1 MKHYLLHL
9 RAPIRALFALLAF
22 SAVSLSV
29 EAQETSCYVVFSIST
44 DFKTKVEIPMVAALY
59 RDDKGGNTHTKDYNR
74 WQISLKYDDPRWKDF
89 PDGSTVYWYIKDRDG
104 KIIGP
109 STNGEDM
116 DNGTDNSSDRASV
129 HGRMLYKSE
138 GSLKTDGTESSFT
151 YFKCTKGKD
160 KAVSCTFAYATAGWE
175 GSGNGGSKLD
185 YSNPSVQYWRN
196 KSGIKYDLGYNTTSS
211 SSIALPYYDG
221 TFCYVKKPDNWDEIY
236 AYAYIS
242 DNDKQTA
249 NWHGDQ
255 LTETA
260 NYNGE
265 TYYLWKMGSDKKG
278 TPANIIFNNG
288 DKQQQKEQ
296 TPGGPNAWDFT
307 NGGIYDA
314 TDHNK
319 TTDYIIGT
327 VTKQSDATDPTAAY
341 EKFYAYGF
349 WGEGEKSF
357 KEMSPVVYYNAKD
370 KNVVDSVVY
379 YVNMSKV
386 KASFDNFFFMFCSQ
400 RYMESW
406 NNWTTNGNPGAWDF
420 VWRPEIFD
428 DRDCNA
434 LSGALYQPGNDLSNV
449 SSGSGG
455 ASYFTGGS
463 NNKGF
468 KTSDDGKGKNQ
479 MQSINPLLTEAQKQK
494 YDSYT
499 LSLNVTT
506 GTYNVEFHNAIQIVG
521 PAVESGTNWTVDD
534 NRNYTP
540 HKNFA
545 CGTWDKS
552 KAITLRPSDDGTYY
566 YTTVKLK
573 AGEKFRFIENNNYRT
588 NFGEDDVTPSAT
600 DFAPEKEHG
609 DVCYY
614 NHITRNTLTAD
625 EDPNPTGKSGASGL
639 SKGNDITFT
648 MPGLKEGDTYETEIR
663 VSAGNPF
670 DQQMTGKAA
679 PFYTITRPVKLFN
692 YGSDNKGY
700 TSFACNYPLE
710 IVNGTDVKVYDIIS
724 YNMKDNKVTLRDQS
738 DTYKVAR
745 KVDNQDVTKPYIPA
759 KSGVILST
767 TASGNVSTIT
777 VRPMIEKLGETVNNG
792 SNLLKEV
799 YLPGQKIY
807 MTVPESSV
815 NTGDPVTSRQ
825 YLFSWVKQNDGNSY
839 KLGFLRSKT
848 GESVSERAY
857 LSLTGEAVGAP
868 TLNPSDQAAYDRVEG
883 ISTDDETGFSAK
895 EYQVNL
901 FFEGS
906 EDDTT
911 GIHTLNHQIAD
922 NEGYYTLQGIRVN
935 KPTTAGIYIHN
946 GKKIVVK

>member
-29 EAQETSCYVVFSIST
+29 EAQAQETSCYVVFSNSK

-59 RDDKGGNTHTKDYNR
+59 RDDKGENTHKKDDSR
-74 WQISLKYDDPRWKDF
+74 WQISLKYDDPRWKDI

-104 KIIGP
+104 EIIGP
-109 STNGEDM
+109 STQEEDM
-116 DNGTDNSSDRASV
+116 DDGTDNSSDSASV
-129 HGRMLYKSE
+129 HGRMFYKSE

-160 KAVSCTFAYATAGWE
+160 KAVSCTFAYAAADYE
-175 GSGNGGSKLD
+175 KSGNYGSEL
-185 YSNPSVQYWRN
+185 YYTNPSVQYWRN
-196 KSGIKYDLGYNTTSS
+196 KSGIKYDLKYNVTSS
-211 SSIALPYYDG
+211 SSIDLPYYDG
-221 TFCYVKKPDNWDEIY
+221 TFCYVKKPATWDKIY

-249 NWHGDQ
+249 DWYGDQ
-255 LTETA
+255 LTTTA
-260 NYNGE
+260 EYDGQ

-278 TPANIIFNNG
+278 TPAKIIFNNG
-288 DKQQQKEQ
+288 DQQPKQQ
-296 TPGGPNAWDFT
+296 TPGGSNAWNFT

-314 TDHNK
+314 TDHTK
-319 TTDYIIGT
+319 TSNYILGT
-327 VTKQSDATDPTAAY
+327 VKKQSDATDPTAAY

-349 WGEGEKSF
+349 WGKGDKSF
-357 KEMSPVVYYNAKD
+357 KEMSPVVYYN
-370 KNVVDSVVY
+370 KNNEVDSVVY

-386 KASFDNFFFMFCSQ
+386 NASFDNFFFMFCSQ
-400 RYMESW
+400 HYMNSW
-406 NNWTTNGNPGAWDF
+406 DKWRTNDSNGAWDF

-428 DRDCNA
+428 NRDCNT
-434 LSGALYQPGNDLSNV
+434 LSGALYQPGNDLSDV
-449 SSGSGG
+449 SGSTGSG

-479 MQSINPLLTEAQKQK
+479 MQSINPLLTEEQKQK

-506 GTYNVEFHNAIQIVG
+506 GTYNVEFHKAIQIVG
-521 PAVESGTNWTVDD
+521 PAVVSGTNWTVDD

-540 HKNFA
+540 HENFA

-552 KAITLRPSDDGTYY
+552 KAITLKPSDDGTYY

-588 NFGEDDVTPSAT
+588 NFGEDDVTPSVT

-625 EDPNPTGKSGASGL
+625 EDPNPTYISGESKLSTGK
-639 SKGNDITFT
+639 DITFT
-648 MPGLKEGDTYETEIR
+648 MPGLSNGETYETEIR

-692 YGSDNKGY
+692 YSSDGSTGY

-710 IVNGTDVKVYDIIS
+710 IVSGTDVKVYDIIS
-724 YNMKDNKVTLRDQS
+724 YNMNDNKVTLRDKSS
-738 DTYKVAR
+738 DFNTPK
-745 KVDNQDVTKPYIPA
+745 QYIPA
-759 KSGVILST
+759 KSGVILSA
-767 TASGNVSTIT
+767 TASDKVSTIT
-777 VRPMIEKLGETVNNG
+777 VRPLIEKLGETIDNG
-792 SNLLKEV
+792 SNLLKAV
-799 YLPGQKIY
+799 YLPNQPIY
-807 MTVPESSV
+807 MTLPESSTE
-815 NTGDPVTSRQ
+815 TGNPVTSRQ
-825 YLFSWVKQNDGNSY
+825 YLFSWVKQSDNTY

-848 GESVSERAY
+848 GVSVSERAY
-857 LSLTGEAVGAP
+857 LSLTGEAVGAT
-868 TLNPSDQAAYDRVEG
+868 TLNPTDETVYERLEG
-883 ISTDDETGFSAK
+883 ISTDDSSLAGAK
-895 EYQVNL
+895 EYQVGL

-906 EDDTT
+906 EDDTVT

>member
-9 RAPIRALFALLAF
+9 RAPIRAFFALLAF

-29 EAQETSCYVVFSIST
+29 EAQAQETKYSVVFSNST

-59 RDDKGGNTHTKDYNR
+59 RDDKGDNTHKKDDSR
-74 WQISLKYDDPRWKDF
+74 WQISLKYDDPRLKDF
-89 PDGSTVYWYIKDRDG
+89 SDGSTVYWYIKDRDG

-116 DNGTDNSSDRASV
+116 DDGKDNSATTASV
-129 HGRMLYKSE
+129 QGRMFYKSE
-138 GSLKTDGTESSFT
+138 GSLKTTDGTASSFT

-160 KAVSCTFAYATAGWE
+160 KAVSCTFAYAAADYE
-175 GSGNGGSKLD
+175 KSGNNGSEL
-185 YSNPSVQYWRN
+185 YYTNPSVQYWRN

-278 TPANIIFNNG
+278 TPAKIIFNNG
-288 DKQQQKEQ
+288 DKQQQQQQ
-296 TPGGPNAWDFT
+296 TPGGSDAWDFT

-314 TDHNK
+314 TNHDK
-319 TTDYIIGT
+319 KTDYIIGT
-327 VTKQSDATDPTAAY
+327 VKKQSDATDPTAAY

-349 WGEGEKSF
+349 WGKGDKSF
-357 KEMSPVVYYNAKD
+357 KEMSPVVYYNAND

-386 KASFDNFFFMFCSQ
+386 NASFDNFFFMFCSQ
-400 RYMESW
+400 HYMNSW
-406 NNWTTNGNPGAWDF
+406 DKWMTNDGKGAWDF

-428 DRDCNA
+428 NRDCNT

-449 SSGSGG
+449 SGSTDKG

-468 KTSDDGKGKNQ
+468 KTSDDNKGKNQ
-479 MQSINPLLTEAQKQK
+479 MQSINPLLTDEQKK
-494 YDSYT
+494 TYDSYT

-506 GTYNVEFHNAIQIVG
+506 GTYNVEFHKAIQIVG
-521 PAVESGTNWTVDD
+521 PAVVSGTSWTVDAS
-534 NRNYTP
+534 RNYTG
-540 HKNFA
+540 KDA
-545 CGTWDKS
+545 TCGTWDKM
-552 KAITLRPSDDGTYY
+552 KAITLKPSDDGTYY
-566 YTTVKLK
+566 FTTVKLK
-573 AGEKFRFIENNNYRT
+573 AGEKFRFIENNSYST

-600 DFAPEKEHG
+600 DFAPEKENG

-614 NHITRNTLTAD
+614 NHISRNTLTEDAD
-625 EDPNPTGKSGASGL
+625 PKGTSGESGL
-639 SKGNDITFT
+639 ADNDITFT
-648 MPGLKEGDTYETEIR
+648 MPGLKEGEIYETEIR

-692 YGSDNKGY
+692 YGSDGTTGY

-710 IVNGTDVKVYDIIS
+710 IVSGTDVKVYDIIS
-724 YNMKDNKVTLRDQS
+724 YDMDKNKVTLRDKSS
-738 DTYKVAR
+738 DYKV
-745 KVDNQDVTKPYIPA
+745 DTKQYIPA
-759 KSGVILST
+759 KSGVILSA
-767 TASGNVSTIT
+767 TASDKVSTIT
-777 VRPMIEKLGETVNNG
+777 VRPLIEKLGETVDNG

-799 YLPGQKIY
+799 YLPGTYIY
-807 MTVPESSV
+807 MTLPKESTK
-815 NTGDPVTSRQ
+815 TGEPVTSRQ
-825 YLFSWVKQNDGNSY
+825 YLFSWVKQKDGY
-839 KLGFLRSKT
+839 HKLGFLRSKT
-848 GESVSERAY
+848 GESTTERAY
-857 LSLTGEAVGAP
+857 LSLTGEAVGAT
-868 TLNPSDQAAYDRVEG
+868 TLNPSDQAAYERVEG
-883 ISTDDETGFSAK
+883 ISTDDSSLANAK

-922 NEGYYTLQGIRVN
+922 NEGYYTLQGIRGN

>member
-29 EAQETSCYVVFSIST
+29 EAQAQETKYSVVFSNST

-59 RDDKGGNTHTKDYNR
+59 RDDKGDNTHKKDDSR
-74 WQISLKYDDPRWKDF
+74 WQISLKYDDPRLKDF

-109 STNGEDM
+109 STKEEDM
-116 DNGTDNSSDRASV
+116 DDGKDNSATTASV
-129 HGRMLYKSE
+129 SVQGRMFYKSE

-151 YFKCTKGKD
+151 YFKCTKGKSS
-160 KAVSCTFAYATAGWE
+160 AVSCTFAYATADYE
-175 GSGNGGSKLD
+175 SSLNNGSQLTYG
-185 YSNPSVQYWRN
+185 NPSVQYWRN
-196 KSGIKYDLGYNTTSS
+196 KSGIKYDLKYNVTSS
-211 SSIALPYYDG
+211 SSIDLPYYDG
-221 TFCYVKKPDNWDEIY
+221 TFCYVKKPDNWDKICAWVY
-236 AYAYIS
+236 DAS
-242 DNDKQTA
+242 GKPCSSGDKWPGEELTTTA
-249 NWHGDQ
+249 EYKGQ
-255 LTETA
+255 
-260 NYNGE
+260 
-265 TYYLWKMGSDKKG
+265 TYYLWKMGSDKTG
-278 TPANIIFNNG
+278 TPTKIMFNDGNG
-288 DKQQQKEQ
+288 DTNVKTGE
-296 TPGGPNAWDFT
+296 WDFKSG
-307 NGGIYDA
+307 NIYDA
-314 TDHNK
+314 SSSS
-319 TTDYIIGT
+319 DYILGT

-349 WGEGEKSF
+349 WGEGDKSF
-357 KEMSPVVYYNAKD
+357 KEMSPVVYYNAND
-370 KNVVDSVVY
+370 KNLVDSVVY

-386 KASFDNFFFMFCSQ
+386 NASFDNFFFMFCSQ
-400 RYMESW
+400 RYRQNW
-406 NNWTTNGNPGAWDF
+406 DNWTTNGNKGAWDF

-428 DRDCNA
+428 NRDCNA

-449 SSGSGG
+449 GGGSG

-479 MQSINPLLTEAQKQK
+479 MQSINPLLTPEQKK
-494 YDSYT
+494 NYDSYT

-521 PAVESGTNWTVDD
+521 PAVESGTNWTVND
-534 NRNYTP
+534 NRDYSKTENV
-540 HKNFA
+540 A

-566 YTTVKLK
+566 FTTVKLK

-600 DFAPEKEHG
+600 DFAPEKENG

-614 NHITRNTLTAD
+614 NHIRRNTLT
-625 EDPNPTGKSGASGL
+625 EDVDPKGTSGASGL
-639 SKGNDITFT
+639 AGNDITFT
-648 MPGLKEGDTYETEIR
+648 MPGLDGDTYETEIR

-692 YGSDNKGY
+692 YGSDGNGY

-710 IVNGTDVKVYDIIS
+710 IVGDKKDVKVYDIIS
-724 YNMKDNKVTLRDQS
+724 YDKEKNKVTLRDKSS
-738 DTYKVAR
+738 DFKA
-745 KVDNQDVTKPYIPA
+745 NTKQYIPA

-767 TASGNVSTIT
+767 SASGNVSEIT
-777 VRPMIEKLGETVNNG
+777 VRPLIEKLGETVDNG

-799 YLPGQKIY
+799 YLPGTYIY
-807 MTVPESSV
+807 MTLPKESTK
-815 NTGDPVTSRQ
+815 TGDKVDSRQ
-825 YLFSWVKQNDGNSY
+825 YLFSWVKQSNNTY

-848 GESVSERAY
+848 GKSVSERAY

-868 TLNPSDQAAYDRVEG
+868 TLNPKDKAAYERVEG
-883 ISTDDETGFSAK
+883 ISTDDETVFGAK
-895 EYQVNL
+895 EYQVGL

-906 EDDTT
+906 EDDTVT

-922 NEGYYTLQGIRVN
+922 NEGYYTLQGIRLN

>member
-9 RAPIRALFALLAF
+9 RAPIRAFFALLAF

-29 EAQETSCYVVFSIST
+29 EAQAQETKYSVVFSNST

-59 RDDKGGNTHTKDYNR
+59 RDDKGDNTHKKDDSR
-74 WQISLKYDDPRWKDF
+74 WQISLKYDDPRLKDF
-89 PDGSTVYWYIKDRDG
+89 SDGSTVYWYIKDRDG
-104 KIIGP
+104 EIIGP

-116 DNGTDNSSDRASV
+116 DDGKDNSATTASV
-129 HGRMLYKSE
+129 RGRMFYKSE
-138 GSLKTDGTESSFT
+138 GSLKTTDGTASSFT

-160 KAVSCTFAYATAGWE
+160 KAVSCTFAYAAADYEKSGNE
-175 GSGNGGSKLD
+175 GSEL
-185 YSNPSVQYWRN
+185 YYTNPSVQYWRN
-196 KSGIKYDLGYNTTSS
+196 KSGIKYDLGYNVTSS

-221 TFCYVKKPDNWDEIY
+221 TFCYVKKPDNWDKIY
-236 AYAYIS
+236 AWVYDAS
-242 DNDKQTA
+242 GKPCSSGDKWPGEELTTTA
-249 NWHGDQ
+249 VYKGQ
-255 LTETA
+255 
-260 NYNGE
+260 
-265 TYYLWKMGSDKKG
+265 TYYLWKMGSDKTG
-278 TPANIIFNNG
+278 TPTKIMFNDGNG
-288 DKQQQKEQ
+288 DTNVKTGE
-296 TPGGPNAWDFT
+296 WDFASG
-307 NGGIYDA
+307 NIYDA
-314 TDHNK
+314 SRSS
-319 TTDYIIGT
+319 DYIIGT
-327 VTKQSDATDPTAAY
+327 VKKQSDATDPTAAY

-349 WGEGEKSF
+349 WGEGDKSF
-357 KEMSPVVYYNAKD
+357 KEMSPVVYYNAND

-386 KASFDNFFFMFCSQ
+386 NASFDNFFFMFCSQ
-400 RYMESW
+400 HYMNSW
-406 NNWTTNGNPGAWDF
+406 DKWMTNGSKGAWDF

-428 DRDCNA
+428 NRDCNT

-449 SSGSGG
+449 SGSTGYG
-455 ASYFTGGS
+455 ASFFTGGS

-521 PAVESGTNWTVDD
+521 PAVESGTNWTVND
-534 NRNYTP
+534 NREYSKTENVE
-540 HKNFA
+540 
-545 CGTWDKS
+545 CGTWNKE

-588 NFGEDDVTPSAT
+588 NFGEDNVTPSAT
-600 DFAPEKEHG
+600 DFAPENENG

-614 NHITRNTLTAD
+614 NHISRNTLTED
-625 EDPNPTGKSGASGL
+625 EDPDPKGKSGASGL
-639 SKGNDITFT
+639 SVGKDITFT
-648 MPGLKEGDTYETEIR
+648 MPGLDNGKTYVTEIR

-710 IVNGTDVKVYDIIS
+710 IVSGTDVKVYDIIS
-724 YNMKDNKVTLRDQS
+724 YDMDKNKVTLRDKSS
-738 DTYKVAR
+738 DYKANS
-745 KVDNQDVTKPYIPA
+745 KQYIPA
-759 KSGVILST
+759 KSGVILSA
-767 TASGNVSTIT
+767 TASDNESNESNVSTIT
-777 VRPMIEKLGETVNNG
+777 VRPLIEKLGETVNNG
-792 SNLLKEV
+792 SNLLKAV
-799 YLPGQKIY
+799 YLPNQPIY
-807 MTVPESSV
+807 MTLPESSTE
-815 NTGDPVTSRQ
+815 TGNPVTSRQ
-825 YLFSWVKQNDGNSY
+825 YLFSWVKQSDGSY

-848 GESVSERAY
+848 GVSVSERAY

-868 TLNPSDQAAYDRVEG
+868 TLNPDDQAAYERVEG
-883 ISTDDETGFSAK
+883 ISTDDSSLAGAK
-895 EYQVNL
+895 EYQVGL

-911 GIHTLNHQIAD
+911 GIHTLNHQIVD
-922 NEGYYTLQGIRVN
+922 KEGYYTLQGIRLN

>member
-29 EAQETSCYVVFSIST
+29 EAQEPTYSVVFSNST
-44 DFKTKVEIPMVAALY
+44 SFDKKVEVSMVAALY
-59 RDDKGGNTHTKDYNR
+59 RDKDNDGNDLSADIKHTKDNSR
-74 WQISLKYDDPRWKDF
+74 WQISLKYDDPRWEGIKDG
-89 PDGSTVYWYIKDRDG
+89 DVYWYIKSPDG

-109 STNGEDM
+109 NNKAEDM
-116 DNGTDNSSDRASV
+116 DDGTDNSSDSASV

-138 GSLKTDGTESSFT
+138 GSLKTDGTETSFT

-160 KAVSCTFAYATAGWE
+160 KAVSCTFAYAAADYE
-175 GSGNGGSKLD
+175 KSGNYGSEL
-185 YSNPSVQYWRN
+185 YYTNPSVQYWRN
-196 KSGIKYDLGYNTTSS
+196 KSGIKYDLKYNVTSS
-211 SSIALPYYDG
+211 SSIDLPYYDG
-221 TFCYVKKPDNWDEIY
+221 TFCYVKKPDNWDKICAWVY
-236 AYAYIS
+236 
-242 DNDKQTA
+242 DNETQYSSASNWPGEELTTTA
-249 NWHGDQ
+249 VYKGQ
-255 LTETA
+255 
-260 NYNGE
+260 

-278 TPANIIFNNG
+278 TPAKIIFNNG
-288 DKQQQKEQ
+288 DKQQIQQ
-296 TPGGPNAWDFT
+296 TPGEGNAWNFT
-307 NGGIYDA
+307 NGVIYDA
-314 TDHNK
+314 TNPKK
-319 TTDYIIGT
+319 TTDYTLGT
-327 VTKQSDATDPTAAY
+327 VKKQSDATDPTAAY

-349 WGEGEKSF
+349 WGKGDKSF
-357 KEMSPVVYYNAKD
+357 KEMSPVVYYN
-370 KNVVDSVVY
+370 KNNEVDSVVY

-386 KASFDNFFFMFCSQ
+386 NASFDNFFFMFCSQ
-400 RYMESW
+400 HYMNSW
-406 NNWTTNGNPGAWDF
+406 DKWRTNDSNGAWDF

-428 DRDCNA
+428 NRDCNT
-434 LSGALYQPGNDLSNV
+434 LSGALYQPGNDLSDV
-449 SSGSGG
+449 SGSTGSG

-479 MQSINPLLTEAQKQK
+479 MQSINPLLTEEQKQK

-521 PAVESGTNWTVDD
+521 PAVESGTNWTVDG

-540 HKNFA
+540 HENFA

-600 DFAPEKEHG
+600 DFAPEKENG

-614 NHITRNTLTAD
+614 NHISRNTLTD
-625 EDPNPTGKSGASGL
+625 DVDPKGTSGASGL
-639 SKGNDITFT
+639 ADNDITFT
-648 MPGLKEGDTYETEIR
+648 MPGLDGDIYETEIR
-663 VSAGNPF
+663 VSANNPF

-692 YGSDNKGY
+692 YGSDGKGY

-710 IVNGTDVKVYDIIS
+710 IVGDKKDVKVYDIIS
-724 YNMKDNKVTLRDQS
+724 YDKEKNKVTLRDKSS
-738 DTYKVAR
+738 DFKMND
-745 KVDNQDVTKPYIPA
+745 KQYIPA
-759 KSGVILST
+759 KSGVILSA
-767 TASGNVSTIT
+767 TASDKVSTIT
-777 VRPMIEKLGETVNNG
+777 VRPMIEKLGETVDNG
-792 SNLLKEV
+792 SNLLKPV
-799 YLPGQKIY
+799 YLPGQTIN
-807 MTVPESSV
+807 MTLPTDAK
-815 NTGDPVTSRQ
+815 NTGDHVDSRQ
-825 YLFSWVKQNDGNSY
+825 YLFSWVKQKDGY
-839 KLGFLRSKT
+839 HKLGFLRSKT
-848 GESVSERAY
+848 GVSVSERAY
-857 LSLTGEAVGAP
+857 LSLTGEAVGAT
-868 TLNPSDQAAYDRVEG
+868 TLNPKDKAAYERVEG
-883 ISTDDETGFSAK
+883 ISTDDETVFGAK
-895 EYQVNL
+895 EYQVGL

>member
-29 EAQETSCYVVFSIST
+29 EAQAQETSCYVVFSNSK

-59 RDDKGGNTHTKDYNR
+59 RDDKGGDTHKKDYNR

-116 DNGTDNSSDRASV
+116 DNGTDNSSDSASV
-129 HGRMLYKSE
+129 HGRMLYKSV
-138 GSLKTDGTESSFT
+138 GSLKTTDGTASSFT
-151 YFKCTKGKD
+151 YFKCTKGKES
-160 KAVSCTFAYATAGWE
+160 AVSCTFAYAAADYE
-175 GSGNGGSKLD
+175 KSGNNGSELT
-185 YSNPSVQYWRN
+185 YSNSSVQYWRN
-196 KSGIKYDLGYNTTSS
+196 KSGIKCSLTYNATSS
-211 SSIALPYYDG
+211 SSIDLPYYDG
-221 TFCYVKKPDNWDEIY
+221 TFCYVKKPATWDKIY

-249 NWHGDQ
+249 DWYGDQ
-255 LTETA
+255 LTTTA
-260 NYNGE
+260 EYDGK
-265 TYYLWKMGSDKKG
+265 TYYLWRMSPDKKG
-278 TPANIIFNNG
+278 TPAKIIFNNG
-288 DKQQQKEQ
+288 DVKQQQQQ
-296 TPGGPNAWDFT
+296 TPGGSNAWDFT

-314 TDHNK
+314 TDHNI

-349 WGEGEKSF
+349 WGEGDKSF
-357 KEMSPVVYYNAKD
+357 KEMSPVVYYNAND

-400 RYMESW
+400 RYRQNW
-406 NNWTTNGNPGAWDF
+406 DKWTTNGNKGAWDF

-428 DRDCNA
+428 NRDCNT
-434 LSGALYQPGNDLSNV
+434 LSGALYQPGNDLSDV
-449 SSGSGG
+449 SGSTGSG

-479 MQSINPLLTEAQKQK
+479 MQSINPLLTEAQKQT

-521 PAVESGTNWTVDD
+521 PAVVSGTNWTVDD

-540 HKNFA
+540 HENFA

-552 KAITLRPSDDGTYY
+552 KAITLKPSDDGTYY

-614 NHITRNTLTAD
+614 NHISRNTLTEDAD
-625 EDPNPTGKSGASGL
+625 PKGTSGESGL
-639 SKGNDITFT
+639 GNDITFN
-648 MPGLKEGDTYETEIR
+648 MPGLDKGKTYETEIR
-663 VSAGNPF
+663 VSANNPF

-710 IVNGTDVKVYDIIS
+710 IVSGTDVKVYDIIS
-724 YNMKDNKVTLRDQS
+724 YNMKDNKVTLRDKSS
-738 DTYKVAR
+738 DFNTPK
-745 KVDNQDVTKPYIPA
+745 QYIPA
-759 KSGVILST
+759 KSGVILSA
-767 TASGNVSTIT
+767 TASDKVSTIT
-777 VRPMIEKLGETVNNG
+777 VRPMIEKLGETVDNG
-792 SNLLKEV
+792 SNLLKPV
-799 YLPGQKIY
+799 YLPGQTIN
-807 MTVPESSV
+807 MTLPTDAK
-815 NTGDPVTSRQ
+815 NTGDHVDSRQ
-825 YLFSWVKQNDGNSY
+825 YLFSWVKQSDESY

-848 GESVSERAY
+848 GKSVSERAY

-868 TLNPSDQAAYDRVEG
+868 TLNPSDQAAYERVEG
-883 ISTDDETGFSAK
+883 ISTDDSSLANAK
-895 EYQVNL
+895 EYQVGL

>member
-9 RAPIRALFALLAF
+9 RASIRAFFALLAF

-29 EAQETSCYVVFSIST
+29 EAQAQETKYSVVFSNST

-59 RDDKGGNTHTKDYNR
+59 RDDKGDNTHTKDYSR
-74 WQISLKYDDPRWKDF
+74 WQISLKYDDPRWE
-89 PDGSTVYWYIKDRDG
+89 GIQEGTVYWYIKSPDG

-109 STNGEDM
+109 NTNAENM
-116 DNGTDNSSDRASV
+116 DDGKDYSDPNASG
-129 HGRMLYKSE
+129 HGRMLYKSVDKLVTNDT
-138 GSLKTDGTESSFT
+138 GSSFP
-151 YFKCTKGKD
+151 YFKCTKGKSS
-160 KAVSCTFAYATAGWE
+160 AVSCTFAYATAGWE
-175 GSGNGGSKLD
+175 DSGNRGSKLD
-185 YSNPSVQYWRN
+185 YSNSSVQYWRN
-196 KSGIKYDLGYNTTSS
+196 KSGIKYDLGYNATSS
-211 SSIALPYYDG
+211 SSIDLPYYDG
-221 TFCYVKKPDNWDEIY
+221 TFCYVKKPATWDKIY

-249 NWHGDQ
+249 DWHGDQ
-255 LTETA
+255 LTTTA
-260 NYNGE
+260 EYDGQ
-265 TYYLWKMGSDKKG
+265 TYHLWRMSPDKKG
-278 TPANIIFNNG
+278 TPAKIIFNNG
-288 DKQQQKEQ
+288 DKQQIQQ
-296 TPGGPNAWDFT
+296 TPGGGNAWNFT
-307 NGGIYDA
+307 NGVIYDA
-314 TDHNK
+314 TDPYK
-319 TTDYIIGT
+319 TTDYTLGT
-327 VTKQSDATDPTAAY
+327 VKKQSDATDPTAAY

-349 WGEGEKSF
+349 WGEGDKSF
-357 KEMSPVVYYNAKD
+357 KEMSPVVYYNAND

-400 RYMESW
+400 RYRQNW
-406 NNWTTNGNPGAWDF
+406 DNWTTNGSNGAWDF

-428 DRDCNA
+428 NRDCNT

-449 SSGSGG
+449 SGSTGSG

-521 PAVESGTNWTVDD
+521 PAVESGTNWTVND
-534 NRNYTP
+534 NRVYSKTENVE
-540 HKNFA
+540 
-545 CGTWDKS
+545 CGTWNKE

-573 AGEKFRFIENNNYRT
+573 AGGKFRFIENNNYRT

-614 NHITRNTLTAD
+614 NHISRNTLTEDAD
-625 EDPNPTGKSGASGL
+625 PKGTSGESGL
-639 SKGNDITFT
+639 GNDITFN
-648 MPGLKEGDTYETEIR
+648 MPGLDKGKTYETEIR
-663 VSAGNPF
+663 VSAANPF

-692 YGSDNKGY
+692 YDSGNTGY

-710 IVNGTDVKVYDIIS
+710 IVSGTDVKVYDIIS
-724 YNMKDNKVTLRDQS
+724 YNMNDNKVTLRDKSS
-738 DTYKVAR
+738 DFNTPK
-745 KVDNQDVTKPYIPA
+745 QYIPA
-759 KSGVILST
+759 KSGVILSA
-767 TASGNVSTIT
+767 TASDKVSTIT
-777 VRPMIEKLGETVNNG
+777 VRPMIEKLGETVDNG
-792 SNLLKEV
+792 SNLLKPV
-799 YLPGQKIY
+799 YLPGQTIN
-807 MTVPESSV
+807 MTLPTDAK
-815 NTGDPVTSRQ
+815 NTGDHVDSRQ
-825 YLFSWVKQNDGNSY
+825 YLFSWVKQSDESY

-848 GESVSERAY
+848 GKSVSERAY
-857 LSLTGEAVGAP
+857 LSLTGEAVGAT
-868 TLNPSDQAAYDRVEG
+868 TLNPSDQAAYERVEG
-883 ISTDDETGFSAK
+883 ISTDDSSLAGAK
-895 EYQVNL
+895 EYQVGL

-922 NEGYYTLQGIRVN
+922 KEGYYTLQGIRVN

>member
-29 EAQETSCYVVFSIST
+29 EAQAQETSCYVVFSNSK

-59 RDDKGGNTHTKDYNR
+59 RDDKGGDTHKKDYNR

-151 YFKCTKGKD
+151 YFKCTKGKSS
-160 KAVSCTFAYATAGWE
+160 AVSCTFAYATADYE
-175 GSGNGGSKLD
+175 PSSNNGSQLTYG
-185 YSNPSVQYWRN
+185 NPSVQYWRN
-196 KSGIKYDLGYNTTSS
+196 KSGIKYDLKYNVTSS
-211 SSIALPYYDG
+211 SSIDLPYYDG
-221 TFCYVKKPDNWDEIY
+221 TFCYVKKPATGWDKIY

-249 NWHGDQ
+249 DWHGDQ
-255 LTETA
+255 LTTTA
-260 NYNGE
+260 EYDGQ

-278 TPANIIFNNG
+278 TPAKIIFNNG
-288 DKQQQKEQ
+288 DQQPMQQ
-296 TPGGPNAWDFT
+296 TPGGSNAWDFT

-314 TDHNK
+314 TDHDK
-319 TTDYIIGT
+319 MTDYIIGT
-327 VTKQSDATDPTAAY
+327 VKKQSDATDPTAAY

-349 WGEGEKSF
+349 WGEGDKSF

-400 RYMESW
+400 RYRQNW
-406 NNWTTNGNPGAWDF
+406 DNWTTNGDKGAWDF

-428 DRDCNA
+428 NRDCNT

-449 SSGSGG
+449 SGSNGSG
-455 ASYFTGGS
+455 ASFFTGGS

-479 MQSINPLLTEAQKQK
+479 MQSINPLLTKAQKQK

-506 GTYNVEFHNAIQIVG
+506 GTYNVEFHKAIQIVG

-540 HKNFA
+540 HENFA

-552 KAITLRPSDDGTYY
+552 KAITLKPSDDGTYY

-614 NHITRNTLTAD
+614 NHISRNTLTEDAD
-625 EDPNPTGKSGASGL
+625 PKGTSGESGL
-639 SKGNDITFT
+639 GNDITFN
-648 MPGLKEGDTYETEIR
+648 MPGLDKGKTYETEIR
-663 VSAGNPF
+663 VSAANPF

-679 PFYTITRPVKLFN
+679 PFYTITRLVKLFN

-710 IVNGTDVKVYDIIS
+710 IVSGTDVKVYDIIS
-724 YNMKDNKVTLRDQS
+724 YNMKDNKVTLRDKSS
-738 DTYKVAR
+738 DFNTPK
-745 KVDNQDVTKPYIPA
+745 QYIPA
-759 KSGVILST
+759 KSGVILSA
-767 TASGNVSTIT
+767 TASDKVSTIT
-777 VRPMIEKLGETVNNG
+777 VRPMIEKLGETVDNG
-792 SNLLKEV
+792 SNLLKPV
-799 YLPGQKIY
+799 YLPGQTIN
-807 MTVPESSV
+807 MTLPTDAK

-825 YLFSWVKQNDGNSY
+825 YLFSWVKQSDESY

-848 GESVSERAY
+848 GVSVSERAY
-857 LSLTGEAVGAP
+857 LSLTGEAVGAT
-868 TLNPSDQAAYDRVEG
+868 TLNPSDQAAYERVEG
-883 ISTDDETGFSAK
+883 ISTDDSSLAGAK

-911 GIHTLNHQIAD
+911 GIHTLNHQIVD
-922 NEGYYTLQGIRVN
+922 KEGYYTLQGIRLN

>member
-29 EAQETSCYVVFSIST
+29 DAEEPPYSVVFSNSPSF
-44 DFKTKVEIPMVAALY
+44 DKKVEVSMVAALY
-59 RDDKGGNTHTKDYNR
+59 RDKDKDGNDLSADIKHTKDDSR
-74 WQISLKYDDPRWKDF
+74 WQISLKYDDPRWKDI
-89 PDGSTVYWYIKDRDG
+89 PNSTVYWYIKSPDG

-116 DNGTDNSSDRASV
+116 DDGKDYSDQNASV
-129 HGRMLYKSE
+129 HGRMLYKSV
-138 GSLKTDGTESSFT
+138 GSLKTTDGTASSFT

-160 KAVSCTFAYATAGWE
+160 KAVSCTFAYAAADYE
-175 GSGNGGSKLD
+175 KSGNNGSEL
-185 YSNPSVQYWRN
+185 YYTNPSVQYWRN
-196 KSGIKYDLGYNTTSS
+196 KSGIKYDLKYNVTSS
-211 SSIALPYYDG
+211 SSIDLPYYDG
-221 TFCYVKKPDNWDEIY
+221 TFCYVKKPATWDNIY

-249 NWHGDQ
+249 NWYGDQ
-255 LTETA
+255 LTTTA

-278 TPANIIFNNG
+278 TPAKIIFNNG
-288 DKQQQKEQ
+288 DKQQQQQQ
-296 TPGGPNAWDFT
+296 TPGGSDAWDFT

-314 TDHNK
+314 TDHDK
-319 TTDYIIGT
+319 KTDYIIGT
-327 VTKQSDATDPTAAY
+327 VKKQSDATDPTAAY

-349 WGEGEKSF
+349 WGEGDKSF

-386 KASFDNFFFMFCSQ
+386 HASFDNFFFMFCSQ
-400 RYMESW
+400 HYMNSW
-406 NNWTTNGNPGAWDF
+406 DKWTTNGNPGAWDF

-428 DRDCNA
+428 NRDCNT

-449 SSGSGG
+449 SGSNGSG
-455 ASYFTGGS
+455 ASYFTDK
-463 NNKGF
+463 NNNPKKF
-468 KTSDDGKGKNQ
+468 KTSDDNKGKNQ
-479 MQSINPLLTEAQKQK
+479 MQSINPLLTDEQKK
-494 YDSYT
+494 TYDSYT

-506 GTYNVEFHNAIQIVG
+506 GTYNVEFHKAIQIVG
-521 PAVESGTNWTVDD
+521 PAVVSGTSWTVDAS
-534 NRNYTP
+534 RKYTG
-540 HKNFA
+540 KDA
-545 CGTWDKS
+545 TCGTWDKM
-552 KAITLRPSDDGTYY
+552 KAITLKPSDDGTYY

-573 AGEKFRFIENNNYRT
+573 KGENFRFIENNKYLT
-588 NFGEDDVTPSAT
+588 NFGEDNVIPSAT
-600 DFAPEKEHG
+600 DFAPEKENG

-614 NHITRNTLTAD
+614 NHISRNTLT
-625 EDPNPTGKSGASGL
+625 EDVNPTEPSGASGL
-639 SKGNDITFT
+639 ADNDITFT
-648 MPGLKEGDTYETEIR
+648 MPGLKEGEIYETEIR

-692 YGSDNKGY
+692 YGSDGTTGY

-710 IVNGTDVKVYDIIS
+710 IVSGTDVKVYDIIS
-724 YNMKDNKVTLRDQS
+724 YDMDKNKVTLRDKSS
-738 DTYKVAR
+738 DYKV
-745 KVDNQDVTKPYIPA
+745 DTKQYIPA
-759 KSGVILST
+759 KSGVILSA
-767 TASGNVSTIT
+767 TASDKVSTIT
-777 VRPMIEKLGETVNNG
+777 VRPMIEKLGETVDNG
-792 SNLLKEV
+792 SNLLKPV
-799 YLPGQKIY
+799 YLPGQTIN
-807 MTVPESSV
+807 MTLPTDAK
-815 NTGDPVTSRQ
+815 NTGDHVDSRQ
-825 YLFSWVKQNDGNSY
+825 YLFSWVKQSDESY

-848 GESVSERAY
+848 GKSVSERAY
-857 LSLTGEAVGAP
+857 LSLTGEAVGAT
-868 TLNPSDQAAYDRVEG
+868 TLNPSDQAAYERVEG
-883 ISTDDETGFSAK
+883 ISTDDSSLAGAK
-895 EYQVNL
+895 EYQVGL

-922 NEGYYTLQGIRVN
+922 KEGYYTLQGIRVN

>member
-29 EAQETSCYVVFSIST
+29 EAQAQETSCYVVFSNSK

-59 RDDKGGNTHTKDYNR
+59 RDDKGENTHKKDDSR
-74 WQISLKYDDPRWKDF
+74 WQISLKYDDPRWKDI
-89 PDGSTVYWYIKDRDG
+89 PGGSTVYWYIKDRDG

-109 STNGEDM
+109 STQEEDM
-116 DNGTDNSSDRASV
+116 DDGTDNSSDSASV
-129 HGRMLYKSE
+129 HGRMFYKSV
-138 GSLKTDGTESSFT
+138 GSLKTTDGTASSFT
-151 YFKCTKGKD
+151 YFKCTKGKES
-160 KAVSCTFAYATAGWE
+160 AVSCTFAYATAGWE
-175 GSGNGGSKLD
+175 DSGNLGSKLD

-196 KSGIKYDLGYNTTSS
+196 KSGIKYDLKYNVTSS
-211 SSIALPYYDG
+211 SSIDLPYYDG
-221 TFCYVKKPDNWDEIY
+221 TFCYVKKPATWDEIY

-278 TPANIIFNNG
+278 TPAKIIFNNG
-288 DKQQQKEQ
+288 DKQQQ
-296 TPGGPNAWDFT
+296 TPGGSDAWDFT

-319 TTDYIIGT
+319 MTNYIIGT
-327 VTKQSDATDPTAAY
+327 VKKQSDATDPTAAY

-349 WGEGEKSF
+349 WGKSDKDKKTEASF
-357 KEMSPVVYYNAKD
+357 KEMSPVVYYNPSD

-379 YVNMSKV
+379 YTNMSNV
-386 KASFDNFFFMFCSQ
+386 NASFDNFFFMFCSQ

-406 NNWTTNGNPGAWDF
+406 DNWMTNDGKGAWDF

-428 DRDCNA
+428 NRDCNT
-434 LSGALYQPGNDLSNV
+434 LSGALYQAGNDLSNIK
-449 SSGSGG
+449 GTKAG
-455 ASYFTGGS
+455 ASYFTGS
-463 NNKGF
+463 PNPLGF
-468 KTSDDGKGKNQ
+468 KTKDTWMGKNQ
-479 MQSINPLLTEAQKQK
+479 MQSINPLLKPDQKK
-494 YDSYT
+494 NYDSYT

-506 GTYNVEFHNAIQIVG
+506 GTYNIEFHNAIQIVG
-521 PAVESGTNWTVDD
+521 PAVESGTNWTVNDD
-534 NRNYTP
+534 RTYTS
-540 HKNFA
+540 NDA
-545 CGTWDKS
+545 TCGSWDKT
-552 KAITLRPSDDGTYY
+552 KAITLKPSDDGTYY

-573 AGEKFRFIENNNYRT
+573 AGEKFRFIENNKYLT
-588 NFGEDDVTPSAT
+588 NFGEDNVIPSDT
-600 DFAPEKEHG
+600 DFAPENENG

-614 NHITRNTLTAD
+614 NHISRNTLTEDAD
-625 EDPNPTGKSGASGL
+625 PKGESGASGL
-639 SKGNDITFT
+639 SKGTDITFN
-648 MPGLKEGDTYETEIR
+648 MPGLKDGATYETEIR
-663 VSAGNPF
+663 VSATNPF

-692 YGSDNKGY
+692 YSSDGTTGY

-710 IVNGTDVKVYDIIS
+710 IVSGTDVKVYDIIS
-724 YNMKDNKVTLRDQS
+724 YDKEKNKVTLRDKSS
-738 DTYKVAR
+738 DFKMND
-745 KVDNQDVTKPYIPA
+745 KQYIPA
-759 KSGVILST
+759 KSGVILSA
-767 TASGNVSTIT
+767 TASDKVSTIT
-777 VRPMIEKLGETVNNG
+777 VRPMIEKLGETVDNG
-792 SNLLKEV
+792 SNLLKAV
-799 YLPGQKIY
+799 YLPGKTIY
-807 MTVPESSV
+807 MTLPETSTK
-815 NTGDPVTSRQ
+815 TGDPVTSRQ
-825 YLFSWVKQNDGNSY
+825 YLFSWVKQKDGNSY

-848 GESVSERAY
+848 GKSVSERAY

-868 TLNPSDQAAYDRVEG
+868 TLNPSDKDAYERVEG
-883 ISTDDETGFSAK
+883 ISTDDSSLANAK
-895 EYQVNL
+895 EYQVGL

-922 NEGYYTLQGIRVN
+922 KEGYYTLQGIRVN